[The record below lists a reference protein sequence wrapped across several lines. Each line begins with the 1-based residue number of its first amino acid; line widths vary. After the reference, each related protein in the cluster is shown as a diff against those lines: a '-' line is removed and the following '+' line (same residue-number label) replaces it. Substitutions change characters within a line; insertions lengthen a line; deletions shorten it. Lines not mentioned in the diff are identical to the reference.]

1 MPLVG
6 KIIGCCALSA
16 ASILSIINFKAPEVP
31 KESGVESIHTEVAEL
46 DAEASS
52 VSHEVE
58 EKEEEVKE
66 KKVKE
71 ESAQGSVEV
80 VTTTKT
86 NTQPKISTATKAQA
100 TAKSTAQTK
109 TNQATTQT
117 TQKRYTSVYDFEHAM
132 LGVCP
137 QNVPSGVW
145 PDKLRPIVSLGYRP
159 EERYSST
166 DIELHI
172 ATYWSSYKQ
181 GIQGATITF
190 TGGFFGGDCSS
201 GSKDV
206 TFTFSFINNTVTYKA
221 GSFITP
227 NGEQWAK
234 TIAQRGQNYL
244 QSISSQFKAKC
255 GY

>member
-1 MPLVG
+1 MNMPLVG
-6 KIIGCCALSA
+6 KVIGCCAFSA
-16 ASILSIINFKAPEVP
+16 ASVISIINFKSPEETKKAEVR
-31 KESGVESIHTEVAEL
+31 STYTEVAEL
-46 DAEASS
+46 DAEAPS
-52 VSHEVE
+52 VSHKVE
-58 EKEEEVKE
+58 ETE
-66 KKVKE
+66 E

-80 VTTTKT
+80 KNQSSQSKATTKT
-86 NTQPKISTATKAQA
+86 AATTKAQA